1 MMNNDIS
8 IETFLERLGSAAPT
22 PGGGAAAALTSALGA
37 SLIMMVTN
45 NTLEKKKCLEFKDLQ
60 VSSRSEAHMIKERLT
75 SCIEK
80 DAIAYAKVA
89 AAYRI
94 PRSIAKFEN
103 IPDIRDRLTDLDTD
117 FDLSE
122 HLKRLDYAF
131 SVRGKSDKISDLPE
145 DLVQL
150 LDVSYKATR
159 DELLAHASIE
169 ASEVPLSVMEDS
181 LAAMKIADELI
192 GKSYK
197 PLESDLLTAER
208 CLHSGILSSKAFVQA
223 NGPAIFKVNP
233 SLADEMRQRAEEIV
247 IESGRIVED
256 RANSFLF

>member
-1 MMNNDIS
+1 MNNDIS
-8 IETFLERLGSAAPT
+8 IETFLERLGSADPT

-45 NTLEKKKCLEFKDLQ
+45 NTLDKKKCVEFKELQ
-60 VSSRSEAHMIKERLT
+60 IDSRSKAHLIKEHLT

-80 DAIAYAKVA
+80 DARAYAKVA
-89 AAYRI
+89 AAYKL
-94 PRSIAKFEN
+94 PRSISKYETLS
-103 IPDIRDRLTDLDTD
+103 DIRSALTNLNTDLD
-117 FDLSE
+117 LSA

-131 SVRGKSDKISDLPE
+131 NVCGKSEKITDLAD
-145 DLVQL
+145 DLAEL

-159 DELLAHASIE
+159 NALLAHASIE
-169 ASEVPLSVMEDS
+169 ASNVPLSVMENS

-208 CLHSGILSSKAFVQA
+208 CLHSGILSSKSLVQA
-223 NGPAIFKVNP
+223 NGPAIFKENAA
-233 SLADEMRQRAEEIV
+233 LADEMRLRAEEIV
-247 IESGRIVED
+247 IEAGKIVEE